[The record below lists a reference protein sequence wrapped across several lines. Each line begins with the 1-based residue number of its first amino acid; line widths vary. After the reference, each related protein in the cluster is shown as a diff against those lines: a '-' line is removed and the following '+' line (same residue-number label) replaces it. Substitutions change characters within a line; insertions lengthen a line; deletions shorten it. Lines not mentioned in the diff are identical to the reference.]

1 MNPSKCF
8 KNQGVVITSDTCKH
22 DLVSKVYHAPHLDLP
37 LCSTKEQDDAQIK
50 ARQKEKL
57 FIDGISPP
65 LPKEL
70 GNWLSGSHN
79 FPDMTMNDIEHYLS
93 KSNDRKSAREGK
105 NWYESG
111 HVSEVEYN
119 NKSDCLKFC

>member
-1 MNPSKCF
+1 MDPSKYF
-8 KNQGVVITSDTCKH
+8 KNQGVVITSDTRKRY
-22 DLVSKVYHAPHLDLP
+22 LVSKIYNACRLDLA

-57 FIDGISPP
+57 FIDEISLP

-70 GNWLSGSHN
+70 KNWLSGSHN
-79 FPDMTMNDIEHYLS
+79 FPDMTMNDIELYLS

-105 NWYESG
+105 NLYESG

-119 NKSDCLKFC
+119 NKSDCLNFC